1 LGLISFFFLLV
12 SDFLAR
18 NYKLDQAE
26 KMLRQVRNEII
37 QHLQL
42 ISKLGTRGAHL
53 FIGFLVVG
61 VAAIEPGE

>member
-1 LGLISFFFLLV
+1 
-12 SDFLAR
+12 
-18 NYKLDQAE
+18 LDQAE